1 MQELKNVMLVDDDI
15 DIQEAA
21 QLGLDAIG
29 EFNLTICSSGDEAL
43 AKVKEVKPQLILL
56 DVAMPGKDGPTTLK
70 ELQKIPEASSI
81 PVVFLTASV
90 EPHQIAAYKQM
101 GVTDVISKPFDP
113 TTLAETLIQ
122 IWKQE

>member
-1 MQELKNVMLVDDDI
+1 MQELENILLVDDDV

-21 QLGLDAIG
+21 ELGLNAIG
-29 EFNLTICSSGDEAL
+29 EFKLTVCSSGEEAL

-56 DVAMPGKDGPTTLK
+56 DVHLPDKDGPTTLK
-70 ELQKIPEASSI
+70 ELQKIPEVRSI

-90 EPHQIAAYKQM
+90 QPHEIASYKQM
-101 GVTDVISKPFDP
+101 GVLDVISKPFDP
-113 TTLAETLIQ
+113 MTLAETLIQ